1 MKHKNS
7 THPAPYPERC
17 CTLLPCT
24 VPAPSHTPVLLH
36 EVLTLLSPKPGEHYA
51 DCTAGLGGHACVIAR
66 PLQAGRVTLMDADPA
81 NLERAA
87 ANVRAAAP
95 AVSVATHHANFAHA
109 PRLLAATPADMILAD
124 LGFSSNQMDDP
135 ARGFSFRHDAP
146 LDMRLDPTLPTT
158 AADLVASLPE
168 RELAKLIVEFGE
180 DRAAPRI
187 AREVCRARRATPI
200 TTTTQLADIIRS
212 VVPKGDS
219 PIDPATRTFQA
230 LRIAVNDELGVL
242 QALLDAVRRAADAIE
257 AGKPAWLNPGARVAV
272 ISFHSLE
279 DRAVKQVFGDILRRS
294 RATGRNSA
302 QELSC
307 QPTVPT
313 ENEVAANPRARSA
326 KLRVVRLSLEKTAP

>member
-1 MKHKNS
+1 MTTS
-7 THPAPYPERC
+7 PHPP
-17 CTLLPCT
+17 
-24 VPAPSHTPVLLH
+24 VHTPVLLK
-36 EVLTLLSPKPGEHYA
+36 EVLAILAPKPGEHYA
-51 DCTAGLGGHACVIAR
+51 DCTAGLGGHAAAIAM
-66 PLQAGRVTLMDADPA
+66 AMGEGRLTLLDADPA
-81 NLERAA
+81 NLSRAE

-95 AVSVATHHANFAHA
+95 AITVTTHHANFAHA
-109 PRLLAATPADMILAD
+109 PRLIAAEPADMVLAD

-135 ARGFSFRHDAP
+135 TRGFSFRADAP

-168 RELAKLIVEFGE
+168 RELARTIADYGE

-187 AREVCRARRATPI
+187 AAAIVRSRRSRPI
-200 TTTTQLADIIRS
+200 QTTTQLADIVRS

-242 QALLDAVRRAADAIE
+242 QALLDAVQRAATAIE
-257 AGKPAWLNPGARVAV
+257 AGKPTWLRPGARVAI

-279 DRAVKQVFGDILRRS
+279 DRAVKQAFGEVVRGS
-294 RATGRNSA
+294 RATGTNRP
-302 QELSC
+302 QELSSK
-307 QPTVPT
+307 PTVPA

-326 KLRVVRLSLEKTAP
+326 KLRVVRLSL

>member
-1 MKHKNS
+1 MPS
-7 THPAPYPERC
+7 
-17 CTLLPCT
+17 
-24 VPAPSHTPVLLH
+24 PSHTPVLLH
-36 EVLTLLSPKPGEHYA
+36 EVLALLSPKAGEHFA
-51 DCTAGLGGHACVIAR
+51 DCTAGLGGHAAAVAR
-66 PLQAGRVTLMDADPA
+66 EMGTGRVTLFDADPA
-81 NLERAA
+81 NLTRAD

-95 AVSVATHHANFAHA
+95 DISLATHHANFAHA
-109 PRLLAATPADMILAD
+109 PRLLTATPADMILAD

-168 RELAKLIVEFGE
+168 RDLAKLIAEFGE
-180 DRAAPRI
+180 DRAAARI
-187 AREVCRARRATPI
+187 AREVCRARRTTAI
-200 TTTTQLADIIRS
+200 TTTAQLADIIRS

-242 QALLDAVRRAADAIE
+242 QALLDAVQRAADAIE
-257 AGKPAWLNPGARVAV
+257 LGKPTWLRPGARVAI

-279 DRAVKQVFGDILRRS
+279 DRAVKQTFGTLVRRS
-294 RATGRNSA
+294 RATGNNRP

-326 KLRVVRLSLEKTAP
+326 KLRVVRLSL